1 MKRTV
6 SRFFAGLLS
15 AAIIFSGAH
24 VDVSAREQNRMVWQM
39 PEEPDEMPESG
50 TESLDDAAENGA
62 LEAPDDT
69 EGNEILETSDD
80 TPKAGM
86 TEDSESVSEDRTG
99 TESEEQSEDPEQMS
113 ENGIAEESNDLSG
126 NDIPDNG
133 TSGETDGQ
141 SEDPETEK
149 TDSEE
154 NGAEDGLLDEEA
166 DFTEL
171 LDGEEN
177 DSFQEQPEERISGN
191 AVMKGAVEVLITA
204 GVPVEEAQRFQVTLN
219 GKTDGARDAVLSGV
233 ETDEKNAPQTSVR
246 FTGLEAGT
254 YKLQVS
260 GNGYLTYTQTI
271 QVEGLAY
278 RVQLYTGEAAVGTE
292 AAKPGLL
299 ARGDLNGDGILDQS
313 DTDLLIDAIH
323 AGRNEEAYDLYGDG
337 KTDLLDLNYLT
348 RIMGES
354 HEASLE
360 KFIPLEA
367 SEMELRGG
375 TIQSGNM
382 EEFLRGEGGITL
394 EAQEAVSESR
404 PLEISFDFQKYRQAP
419 VMEEILVGAPQN
431 PDNGILEGIV
441 LVETEDGGTI
451 AGRLS
456 GAGMSAVAA
465 VQEKEFQIERKED
478 GSLYISLGGQI
489 AVKKVTFRIT
499 KTAGGKNLAEI
510 SKVEF
515 VNDMESRIPEPDMN
529 VPTSVA
535 ADPGNKSFTVH
546 WDAQPNVTAYEIR
559 IESEGRTD
567 YRKTTAASVTI
578 QQFMGDKMTN
588 NIPYEVSVQSL
599 NGEWKSGYSGKVTV
613 IPKPDGKPPAPDRVK
628 VTGGYRCLEVRWA
641 EMKDTDSF
649 NLYYKED
656 GAESFEKVTGI
667 EGTYYKVEGLKDST
681 KYVVYLTGTNELGEG
696 PASLTASDTT
706 ISGLVPAK
714 LPEYRLIN
722 TSNGEGKL
730 SSHIV
735 SASFGSGAAVMV
747 DSPLDTD
754 PESALGAFDNNYA
767 SYVSRKDWDFG
778 GAYPGEGKGVTAQL
792 DDVYEIGMITLAQP
806 MDEGAYSFV
815 NIQYIDENG
824 QRQTAQNVSISRRS
838 DGSRKYYLIK
848 LKEPVRTSKIQIGV
862 GQGDGRL
869 RNVTIAEIRFHEY
882 DSLEYDI
889 LNLYADD
896 LYITLREDV
905 DASVIDELQNR
916 LDTPDPASGEYHPD
930 RSALQKEL
938 DAARELLETR
948 GLGNVIQVNPNISA
962 QKDSGIAL
970 GGLVSRQP
978 LGVTAAAEEQ
988 IVVYVGNP
996 GMKSGAAAKLQLV
1009 FTQQHAESD
1018 GLTKITGLK
1027 IGRNEITVPKFS
1039 STDVEK
1045 GGALYVQY
1053 TGSSDED
1060 QYAVRVSGG
1069 TVYPVLNLYRVS
1081 GSERTDRMEQYV
1093 SELQEYTAGL
1103 EAEHAKSHVSSEN
1116 SNVNAYTVYDERTC
1130 ILNMTDIV
1138 TDYMMLSVPA
1148 SQVMSG
1154 LGSGG
1159 VSRLEHTVQAMDDML
1174 LLFYQHKGLAGSFA
1188 DGTAEETVGYH
1199 HLPNRYLNIRYM
1211 KMFAGAFM
1219 YAAGDHIGIEWGS
1232 VPGLMN
1238 GVPVTSD
1245 GSGRYQ
1251 SGSYFGWGIAHEIGH
1266 QINQS
1271 AYAHAEVTNN
1281 YFSVLAQAKDTNDTV
1296 RFQYPKVFE
1305 KVTSGASGYADNVFT
1320 QLGMYWQ
1327 LHLAYDRGYNYKV
1340 YGTWQEMQENLFFAR
1355 VDGYA
1360 RNTASA
1366 PSPGGVALKLD
1377 GDRDQ
1382 NLMRLASAAAEHDLT
1397 EFFKRW
1403 GMVPDEATIAYAG
1416 QFPEEKRAIYYVDDA
1431 ARVYEMTQGT
1441 GQNVAGKDAVASV
1454 NLKSDGNGR
1463 VTFTITPSVNDDI
1476 LQGYEIIRV
1485 FTEWGEERREIAG
1498 FTQGNTFTDQIS
1510 FAANHMVSYEVRA
1523 VDRFMYY
1530 SNTYQAGSVKAGGS
1544 GYLDKSSWTVQTN
1557 MVSSEDKI
1565 PDATEEKPCEPVMES
1580 AVSRVIDGDDTT
1592 VFTGTAQNGEPYI
1605 LLQLNRME
1613 EICSLGYTCTS
1624 GSSVGSY
1631 RIEVSA
1637 DGETYQETAAGT
1649 FRLKDGTE
1657 RVYFHDADS
1666 RICTYDAAYVKLTA
1680 VGQQGVPLSVS
1691 EIDLYGPSGDNVE
1704 ISSEGIG
1711 ILKEDYQYAQ
1721 GNETYKIP
1729 KGSILFTGTYKGN
1742 PAYNVV
1748 VLFDENG
1755 RIAGGTDSEGT
1766 LTAHQII
1773 LAPPLSNED
1782 ALLGEVS
1789 EGIWIYWFE
1798 PGDGMTADQLPEQVR
1813 AELYRVD
1820 DALTNEGQRLVSDT
1834 AFVEVPETLPEITL
1848 TQRAGNRK

>member
-15 AAIIFSGAH
+15 AAIIFSVAC
-24 VDVSAREQNRMVWQM
+24 DTASAREQKQMVWQM
-39 PEEPDEMPESG
+39 PEEADETREAGRSEETDETPESGKPEETDEMPQAGITDESDGAPEDQKAEDADLEESG
-50 TESLDDAAENGA
+50 PGTDS
-62 LEAPDDT
+62 
-69 EGNEILETSDD
+69 SD
-80 TPKAGM
+80 
-86 TEDSESVSEDRTG
+86 
-99 TESEEQSEDPEQMS
+99 
-113 ENGIAEESNDLSG
+113 EES
-126 NDIPDNG
+126 
-133 TSGETDGQ
+133 
-141 SEDPETEK
+141 
-149 TDSEE
+149 
-154 NGAEDGLLDEEA
+154 GL
-166 DFTEL
+166 TEL
-171 LDGEEN
+171 LNTEDEESLTERPLERAGGN
-177 DSFQEQPEERISGN
+177 D
-191 AVMKGAVEVLITA
+191 VMKGAVEVLITA
-204 GVPVEEAQRFQVTLN
+204 GVPVEEAQKFQVTLN
-219 GKTDGARDAVLSGV
+219 GGTDGSQEAVLSGV
-233 ETDEKNAPQTSVR
+233 ETGEKKAPQTSVR

-260 GNGYLTYTQTI
+260 GSGYLTYTQTV
-271 QVEGLAY
+271 QVDGLAY
-278 RVQLYTGEAAVGTE
+278 RVQLYTGEAAVGTGT
-292 AAKPGLL
+292 AKPGLL
-299 ARGDLNGDGILDQS
+299 AKGDLNADGILDQS
-313 DTDLLIDAIH
+313 DIELLINAID
-323 AGRNEEAYDLYGDG
+323 AGRYEEAYDLYGDG

-354 HEASLE
+354 HEATLE

-367 SEMELRGG
+367 SEMKLQGG
-375 TIQSGNM
+375 TIQSGSM
-382 EEFLRGEGGITL
+382 EEFLQGKGGITL
-394 EAQEAVSESR
+394 KTQEAVSESR
-404 PLEISFDFQKYRQAP
+404 PLEVSFDFQKYRQAP
-419 VMEEILVGAPQN
+419 VMEEILVGAPWN
-431 PDNGILEGIV
+431 PENGITEGTV
-441 LVETEDGGTI
+441 LVETEDGKSL
-451 AGRLS
+451 AGRFS
-456 GAGMSAVAA
+456 GTGMSAVAA
-465 VQEKEFQIERKED
+465 VQEKEFRIERKED
-478 GSLYISLGGQI
+478 GSLHISLGGQI
-489 AVKKVTFRIT
+489 AVKKVTFRLT

-515 VNDMESRIPEPDMN
+515 VNDMGSRIPEPDMN
-529 VPTSVA
+529 VPTGVA
-535 ADPGNKSFTVH
+535 ADPGNKSFAVH
-546 WDAQPNVTAYEIR
+546 WDVQPNVTAYEIR
-559 IESEGRTD
+559 IESEGKTD
-567 YRKTTAASVTI
+567 YRKTTAVSATI

-588 NIPYEVSVQSL
+588 NIPYEISVQSL

-628 VTGGYRCLEVRWA
+628 VTGGYQCLEVRWSK
-641 EMKDTDSF
+641 MKDTDSF
-649 NLYYKED
+649 NLYYKEN
-656 GAESFEKVTGI
+656 GAENFEKVTGI

-714 LPEYRLIN
+714 LPAYRLIN
-722 TSNGEGKL
+722 TSNGEGSL

-747 DSPLDTD
+747 ASPLDTE
-754 PESALGAFDNNYA
+754 PGSALGAFDNNYA

-778 GAYPGEGKGVTAQL
+778 GAYPGEGKGITAQL

-806 MDEGAYSFV
+806 MDEGSYSFV
-815 NIQYIDENG
+815 NVQYKDENG
-824 QRQTAQNVSISRRS
+824 QRRTAQNVSISRRS
-838 DGSRKYYLIK
+838 DGSRKYYLVK
-848 LKEPVRTSKIQIGV
+848 LREPVRTSTIQIGV

-869 RNVTIAEIRFHEY
+869 RSVTIAEIRFHEY
-882 DSLEYDI
+882 DSLEHDI

-938 DAARELLETR
+938 DAARELLETK
-948 GLGNVIQVNPNISA
+948 GLGNVIRVNPNISA

-1018 GLTKITGLK
+1018 GLTRIEGLK
-1027 IGRNEITVPKFS
+1027 IGRNEITVPRFS

-1053 TGSSDED
+1053 TGGSDED

-1081 GSERTDRMEQYV
+1081 GSERTDRMQRYV
-1093 SELQEYTAGL
+1093 NELQEYTASL
-1103 EAEHAKSHVSSEN
+1103 EKEHTKSHVSSEN
-1116 SNVNAYTVYDERTC
+1116 SNVNAYTAYDERTC

-1148 SQVMSG
+1148 SQVMAG
-1154 LGSGG
+1154 LGNGG
-1159 VSRLEHTVQAMDDML
+1159 VSRLERTVQAMDDML

-1188 DGTAEETVGYH
+1188 DGTAEETTAYH

-1219 YAAGDHIGIEWGS
+1219 YASGDHIGIEWGS
-1232 VPGLMN
+1232 VPGLMS
-1238 GVPVTSD
+1238 GVPVTAD
-1245 GSGRYQ
+1245 ENGRYQ
-1251 SGSYFGWGIAHEIGH
+1251 GGNYFGWGIAHEIGH

-1281 YFSVLAQAKDTNDTV
+1281 YFSVLAQAKDTNETV

-1305 KVTSGASGYADNVFT
+1305 KVTSGAFGYADNVFT

-1327 LHLAYDRGYNYKV
+1327 LHLAYDRDYNYKI
-1340 YGTWQEMQENLFFAR
+1340 YGTWQEMKENLFFAR
-1355 VDGYA
+1355 VDSYV

-1377 GDRDQ
+1377 GGRDQ

-1403 GMVPDEATIAYAG
+1403 GMVPDDSTKAYAG
-1416 QFPEEKRAIYYVDDA
+1416 QFPEEKRAVYYADDA

-1441 GQNVAGKDAVASV
+1441 GQNIAGKGAIASV
-1454 NLKSDGNGR
+1454 NLKSDGSGR
-1463 VTFTITPSVNDDI
+1463 VTLTITPSVNEDI

-1485 FTEWGEERREIAG
+1485 FTEWGEKRREVAG

-1510 FAANHMVSYEVRA
+1510 FAANRMVSYEVRA
-1523 VDRFMYY
+1523 VDKCMNY
-1530 SNTYQAGSVKAGGS
+1530 SSTYQAGSVKAGGS

-1557 MVSSEDKI
+1557 MISSEDII
-1565 PDATEEKPCEPVMES
+1565 PDATEERPCEPVMES
-1580 AVSRVIDGDDTT
+1580 VAGRVIDGDDTS
-1592 VFTGTAQNGEPYI
+1592 VFTGSSQNEEPYI
-1605 LLQLNRME
+1605 LLRLNRME
-1613 EICSLGYTCTS
+1613 EICALGYTCTS
-1624 GSSVGSY
+1624 GSPVGSY

-1637 DGETYQETAAGT
+1637 DGETYQDVATGT
-1649 FRLKDGTE
+1649 FRLEDGTS
-1657 RVYFHDADS
+1657 RIYFHDDNS
-1666 RICTYDAAYVKLTA
+1666 RICTYDAAYIKLTA
-1680 VGQQGVPLSVS
+1680 ADQQGKPLSVA
-1691 EIDLYGPSGDNVE
+1691 EIDLYGPSGDNAE
-1704 ISSEGIG
+1704 IASEGIG
-1711 ILKEDYQYAQ
+1711 ILKEDYSYVQ
-1721 GNETYKIP
+1721 GSGTYKIP

-1773 LAPPLSNED
+1773 LAPPLSDED

-1789 EGIWIYWFE
+1789 EGIWVYWFE
-1798 PGDGMTADQLPEQVR
+1798 PEDGMTTDKLPEQVR

-1820 DALTNEGQRLVSDT
+1820 NALTNEGQRLVSDT
-1834 AFVEVPETLPEITL
+1834 AFAEVPENLPEITL
-1848 TQRAGNRK
+1848 TQGAGNRK